1 MDDPKLW
8 LILASIVFN
17 AGGFVYVVYNHLK
30 HISKRLD
37 EIERRLACVE
47 LSFARHNGACTCGEK
62 Q

>member
-1 MDDPKLW
+1 MDVKTL

-37 EIERRLACVE
+37 AIEDRLAHVE
-47 LSFARHNGACTCGEK
+47 LAFARHNGACTCGEK
-62 Q
+62 R